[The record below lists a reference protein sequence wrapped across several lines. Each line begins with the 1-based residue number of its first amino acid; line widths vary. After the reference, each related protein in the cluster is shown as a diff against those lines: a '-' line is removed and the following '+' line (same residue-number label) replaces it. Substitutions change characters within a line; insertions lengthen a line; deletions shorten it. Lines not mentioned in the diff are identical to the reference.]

1 MIWLKRVGFI
11 LVIICLGTIIDYI
24 VHQMDPRFS
33 VPDTYFSHKIFYG
46 TLWAFM
52 GYLVFRR
59 RIHTYLQLAVTMAAV
74 PAILLQTMYFIQGH
88 QLQWVVFLFLALHF
102 LMFLL
107 PGFYICRR
115 FKNIFIDI
123 PRGSSGR

>member
-1 MIWLKRVGFI
+1 MIWFKRVGLIF
-11 LVIICLGTIIDYI
+11 LVIFLGTVIDYI

-46 TLWAFM
+46 IFWAFM
-52 GYLVFRR
+52 GYLVFRK
-59 RIHTYLQLAVTMAAV
+59 RIHTYFQLAVTIAAV
-74 PAILLQTMYFIQGH
+74 PAVLLQTMYFIQGH
-88 QLQWVVFLFLALHF
+88 QLQWVVLLFLILHF

-115 FKNIFIDI
+115 FKDIFIDI
-123 PRGSSGR
+123 PTRAS